1 MKIKFDVEK
10 RDGITGKRYFPNV
23 EYEMS
28 EEKAK
33 AILSQTKYAHLPKLK
48 TTIQKEDLER
58 AFIEGDDGKDF
69 VVSEEQIVEN
79 VENVVENSEKPRKKK
94 AKKD

>member
-1 MKIKFDVEK
+1 MKVVFDVEK
-10 RDGITGKRYFPNV
+10 RDGITGKRYIPNV

-33 AILSQTKYAHLPKLK
+33 AILNQSKYAHEVKK
-48 TTIQKEDLER
+48 K
-58 AFIEGDDGKDF
+58 
-69 VVSEEQIVEN
+69 VEN
-79 VENVVENSEKPRKKK
+79 VENVVENSEKPRKKR